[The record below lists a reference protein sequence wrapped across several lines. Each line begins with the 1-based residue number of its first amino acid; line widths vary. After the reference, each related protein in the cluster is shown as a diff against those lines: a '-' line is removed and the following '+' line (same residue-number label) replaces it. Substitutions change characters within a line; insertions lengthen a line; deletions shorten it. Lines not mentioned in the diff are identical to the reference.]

1 MNLDELKSAWQVYD
15 QKLQTSQMLSER
27 LIVSM
32 IKERS
37 RSRVAQIKRENT
49 WFFVLMVFEL
59 VVLGAVFVGNPFDFV
74 YPIQFVPYGLLAIGI
89 IMALVAIYR
98 SNAIVNV
105 DMNSTTLGA
114 FLKHVISEYE
124 KNKKL
129 EGRFGLL
136 MLTSGCLTVLSF
148 LPNKLAK
155 QELIPALIDT
165 LIPIGIC
172 LFIYYLAFRFGFF
185 KNRKSEGF
193 KEDLQELEA
202 LSRELE
208 GVS

>member
-15 QKLQTSQMLSER
+15 QKLQNSQLLTER
-27 LIVSM
+27 LIVGM

-37 RSRVAQIKRENT
+37 KSRVAQIKRENT

-59 VVLGAVFVGNPFDFV
+59 LILGAIFVGNPFDFIYQV
-74 YPIQFVPYGLLAIGI
+74 QFLPYIFLAIGI

-114 FLKHVISEYE
+114 FLQHVIHEYE

-136 MLTSGCLTVLSF
+136 MLASGCMTVLSF
-148 LPNKLAK
+148 LPKKLEK
-155 QELIPALIDT
+155 QDLVSALVDT

-172 LFIYYLAFRFGFF
+172 LFIYYLAFRFGLFN
-185 KNRKSEGF
+185 NRKSEGF
-193 KEDLQELEA
+193 KEDLRELET

-208 GVS
+208 GV

>member
-1 MNLDELKSAWQVYD
+1 MNLDELKSAWKVYD
-15 QKLQTSQMLSER
+15 QKLQASQVLTER
-27 LIVSM
+27 MIVGI

-49 WFFVLMVFEL
+49 FFFILMVVEL
-59 VVLGAVFVGNPFDFV
+59 VLLVAIFLGNPFDFI
-74 YPIQFVPYGLLAIGI
+74 YPIQFVPYGFLGIGI
-89 IMALVAIYR
+89 TMAIIAIYR
-98 SNAIVNV
+98 SNAIVNT

-114 FLKHVISEYE
+114 FLNHVIKEYE

-129 EGRFGLL
+129 EGWFGIL
-136 MLTSGCLTVLSF
+136 MLTSGCLAALSF
-148 LPNKLAK
+148 LPNKLQK
-155 QELIPALIDT
+155 QSLTSALIDT

-172 LFIYYLAFRFGFF
+172 LIIYYLAFKMGAF

-193 KEDLQELEA
+193 KEDLKELEE

-208 GVS
+208 AI